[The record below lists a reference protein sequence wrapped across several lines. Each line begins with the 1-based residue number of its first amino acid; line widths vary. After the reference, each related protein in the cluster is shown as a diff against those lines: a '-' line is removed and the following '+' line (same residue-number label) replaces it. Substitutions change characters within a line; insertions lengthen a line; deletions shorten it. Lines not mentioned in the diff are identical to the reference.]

1 MKPDYQAA
9 AEKAT
14 EILIKHGIKAAP
26 IDPLPI
32 LKNMPGVLVV
42 SFEEMSKD
50 MGMDRKC
57 VISMFGKECRDAFTS
72 VNLIDGKKQ
81 YLVTYNAYLPF
92 HIIQRSLARE
102 LGHIVLGHDGTKPEE
117 VRLEEAKCFA
127 HHLLCPRPLIHAIQ
141 ATGIRLTTEVIGS
154 ITSFN
159 DHCLFCLRRT
169 PATDIPADWN
179 RKIRDNMM
187 PYIVNFFEFQRTV
200 MNNDGSA
207 LADLGTYMEGYAE

>member
-1 MKPDYQAA
+1 MKPDYQSAA
-9 AEKAT
+9 MKAT

-26 IDPLPI
+26 VDPLPI
-32 LKNMPGVLVV
+32 LKNTPGVLVV
-42 SFEEMSKD
+42 SFEEMSND
-50 MGMDRKC
+50 MGMDRNC
-57 VISMFGKECRDAFTS
+57 VISMFGNDCRDAFTS

-81 YLVTYNAYLPF
+81 YLVTYNARLPF
-92 HIIQRSLARE
+92 HIIQRALARE
-102 LGHIVLGHDGTKPEE
+102 LGHIVLGHDGSRPEE
-117 VRLEEAKCFA
+117 VRMEEAKCFA
-127 HHLLCPRPLIHAIQ
+127 HHLLCPRPLIHAIH

-169 PATDIPADWN
+169 PATDIPAELN

-187 PYIVNFFEFQRTV
+187 PYITNFFEFQRSV
-200 MNNDGSA
+200 MHKDGSA